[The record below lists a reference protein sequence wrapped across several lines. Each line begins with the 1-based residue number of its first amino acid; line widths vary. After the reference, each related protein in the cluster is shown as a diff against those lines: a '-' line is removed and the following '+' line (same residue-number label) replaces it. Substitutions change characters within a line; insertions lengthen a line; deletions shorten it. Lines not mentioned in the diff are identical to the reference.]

1 MEIHPEQGERWLA
14 TFAFGQVTPKGV
26 TGVFTTPDPQ
36 RVCVVAKGA
45 GYLVSASF
53 PTRWE
58 PVNATPIID
67 VRPISAHGIIVFA
80 SFTDLVAYGQSG
92 IKWKTRRLTW
102 DGLRITDITAK
113 SIKGEFWDIRS
124 EAMATFVVDLTTG
137 TDQGGIEEL

>member
-1 MEIHPEQGERWLA
+1 M
-14 TFAFGQVTPKGV
+14 
-26 TGVFTTPDPQ
+26 
-36 RVCVVAKGA
+36 AKGA
-45 GYLVSASF
+45 GYLVSANS

-113 SIKGEFWDIRS
+113 SIKGEFWDSRS
-124 EAMATFVVDLTTG
+124 AAMATFVVDLTTG
-137 TDQGGIEEL
+137 TDQGGIEECDSLRETESD